1 MSGHFILLLGIAVAA
16 GVITAISPCVFP
28 VLPILFAGGG
38 SGGGRRRPFAIIAG
52 LIASFA
58 TFTLFAAWILRQLHL
73 PQDFLRNVAIAL
85 LFVLAATLVFPQV
98 GMLLERPLAALTRRR
113 PAGDL
118 GGGFLLGATLGLVF
132 VPCAGPV
139 LAAISANAARV
150 QFGWKTILVTVAYS
164 VGAAGP
170 MFLVAVLGEDLVRRL
185 RANVPQV
192 RTALGVVMAL
202 AALAIAFDADRRLQ
216 TWFPNYTNFFQSKV
230 ERNGVAR
237 KELTR
242 LAGRKSPFAA
252 SRTGRLAGLD
262 DLGTA
267 PDFSGVDTWLNSKP
281 LTLKGLRGKVV
292 LVDFWT
298 YSCINCLRTLPHLE
312 AWDRRYRR
320 SGLVIV
326 GVHTPEF
333 AFEHVISN
341 VRAASKRLGVRYPV
355 AIDNG
360 YKTWDAYGND
370 AWPAEY
376 LIDRGG
382 HVREI
387 KKGEGDYEGTERTI
401 QTLLGEPAGAQ
412 LASVRDRTPQ
422 HLTTPESY
430 LGWERIQRYAG
441 SPIVPNRQLFYRFPT
456 TLPPDSLAYAGLWKV
471 ERQRIVAGRGGRL
484 RLRFFA
490 QNVYLVLGGRGRL
503 AVRVDGKSVR
513 TIRIGGISRLYT
525 LLRYRTEREG
535 LLELRFTPGISAYAF
550 TFG

>member
-38 SGGGRRRPFAIIAG
+38 TGGRRRPFAIIAG
-52 LIASFA
+52 LVASFA

-73 PQDFLRNVAIAL
+73 PQDFLRNLAIAL
-85 LFVLAATLVFPQV
+85 LFVLAATLIFPQV
-98 GMLLERPLAALTRRR
+98 GFLLERPLAALSRRR

-150 QFGWKTILVTVAYS
+150 QFGWKTILVTLAYS
-164 VGAAGP
+164 LGAAGP
-170 MFLVAVLGEDLVRRL
+170 MFLVAILGEDVVRRV

-202 AALAIAFDADRRLQ
+202 AALAIVFDADRKLQ

-230 ERNGVAR
+230 ERSGVAR
-237 KELTR
+237 KELTK
-242 LAGRKSPFAA
+242 LAGRKSPFT
-252 SRTGRLAGLD
+252 SKNNRLAGLD
-262 DLGTA
+262 DFGAA
-267 PDFSGVDTWLNSKP
+267 PGFQGVDTWLNSKP
-281 LTLKGLRGKVV
+281 LTLKGLHGKVV

-312 AWDRRYRR
+312 AWDARYRR
-320 SGLVIV
+320 AGLVIV

-333 AFEHVISN
+333 AFEHVVSN
-341 VRAASKRLGVRYPV
+341 VRAATKRLGVRYPV

-376 LIDRGG
+376 LIDRSG

-387 KKGEGDYEGTERTI
+387 KKGEGDYDGTEQTI
-401 QTLLGEPAGAQ
+401 RTLLGRPAGTQ

-430 LGWERIQRYAG
+430 LGWERLQRYAG
-441 SPIVPNRQLFYRFPT
+441 SPIVPNRQLYYRFPKA
-456 TLPPDSLAYAGLWKV
+456 LAPDSLAYAGLWKV
-471 ERQRIVAGRGGRL
+471 ERQRIVAGHGAQL

-503 AVRVDGKSVR
+503 EVLVDGKPAR

-525 LLRYRTEREG
+525 LLRYRAEREG